1 MVAPGFRIWFFQYNG
16 LLYWQDVEQCD
27 HPQDEKDTH
36 DNLLSSH
43 IQLHRYK
50 YRFTR
55 VECMLINIF
64 WVYALISS
72 FLLLC
77 QFEYIFII
85 TQTTYF
91 IHPSNSSIKQIFPFS
106 WALKLLL
113 WESTCPTFSLTWW
126 ILLRLRN
133 VGHFPHTLPTPK
145 HEVEEL
151 FLIHLNFTLAQM
163 LYFFFWWVYYMDL
176 DIAIL
181 MYTTCISYHLSVH
194 TNTLSDYFTPHNYS
208 FCFDIDCSWIL
219 IWTV

>member
-1 MVAPGFRIWFFQYNG
+1 MANKCISIKSKTNGVGTINSKWQGLLFRGGSWSLCRIRQMVTPGFRIWFFKYNG
-16 LLYWQDVEQCD
+16 LLYWQDLEQCD
-27 HPQDEKDTH
+27 WPRDEKDKH

-43 IQLHRYK
+43 IQLQRYK

-126 ILLRLRN
+126 ILLRDR
-133 VGHFPHTLPTPK
+133 K
-145 HEVEEL
+145 
-151 FLIHLNFTLAQM
+151 
-163 LYFFFWWVYYMDL
+163 
-176 DIAIL
+176 
-181 MYTTCISYHLSVH
+181 SV
-194 TNTLSDYFTPHNYS
+194 
-208 FCFDIDCSWIL
+208 
-219 IWTV
+219 V